1 MTDLFSGLTQEIISG
16 IALGSIYALIALGF
30 TMIFKATEVVNFAQ
44 GELMMVGAYVN
55 FFFVTTFLSTTGN
68 PTAWTF
74 LVALGGS
81 MIFSVLFGYILDF
94 IINKPLKDEP
104 IFSIIMATL
113 SLAIILRAV
122 VAIIAGPISL
132 MPFSPFGD
140 SAMSPSGSGKTTL
153 LNCISGLDVP
163 TAGEYLFDRIPVTG
177 NSEDLT
183 TFRRKNVGYVFQFF
197 NLLQDLTVLE
207 NVLLIQELSGQRNAE
222 RAKEVLR
229 LVGLDSEIDR
239 FPSEI
244 SGGQQQRVAI
254 ARSIAKNPKL
264 LLGDE
269 LTGNLDTETSAKVMD
284 VLTEACKSEGITT
297 VMVTHDE
304 SLAKYA
310 TRVVRLDS
318 GKIQSDEKVN

>member
-1 MTDLFSGLTQEIISG
+1 MIQLNNVQRHYVMSSETIKALDG
-16 IALGSIYALIALGF
+16 I
-30 TMIFKATEVVNFAQ
+30 
-44 GELMMVGAYVN
+44 
-55 FFFVTTFLSTTGN
+55 
-68 PTAWTF
+68 
-74 LVALGGS
+74 
-81 MIFSVLFGYILDF
+81 
-94 IINKPLKDEP
+94 
-104 IFSIIMATL
+104 TL
-113 SLAIILRAV
+113 SIKSGERIVLL
-122 VAIIAGPISL
+122 G
-132 MPFSPFGD
+132 
-140 SAMSPSGSGKTTL
+140 PSGSGKTTL
-153 LNCISGLDVP
+153 LNCISGLDTP
-163 TAGEYLFDRIPVTG
+163 TYGEYLFGGNPVSG

-207 NVLLIQELSGQRNAE
+207 NVLLIQELSGQRDVN

-229 LVGLDSEIDR
+229 LVGLESEIDR

-284 VLTEACKSEGITT
+284 VLTEACQKENITT
-297 VMVTHDE
+297 IMVTHDE

-310 TRVVRLDS
+310 TRVIRLDS
-318 GKIQSDEKVN
+318 GKVKSDEQVKSE